1 MAPGEGPD
9 GNTGPEGGADPRLGT
24 EMQRRL
30 GRGDVVGNLGVGG
43 LVLNAFLVSGEPRYA
58 DWLARYVGEWQR
70 RAAANGGL
78 IPDNVG
84 ADGVVGSQLDG
95 RWYGGHYGWSWPH
108 GMYSIAQAT
117 LIGGMSA
124 ALATGDDR
132 YLDLP
137 RQLLD
142 EIIGRAR
149 SFAFTS
155 SDSSISPRWRAHL
168 GPAADQPILLV
179 PYRRSD
185 RGWFDWNPVQAS
197 VPVALWQ
204 YTADPAD
211 QARLDALRA
220 ASGYD
225 WTAVRPFRDK
235 EEAGHEEPWYAY
247 LRGDNPGYPAAMLA
261 AAHAQA
267 RRRLALMEQHAGQ
280 QVAEPDIHLWQN
292 LNPVVTEALS
302 QLTWGAPQ
310 VVYNGGLPQARVRY
324 HDAQRRRPG
333 LPPDVAALV
342 SSIDPDATTVTL
354 VNLSAAEARTVS
366 VQAGAFAE
374 HDIETAG
381 YTSAAPGWAGHH
393 TEYIS
398 HDVKITGREIAVGGP
413 WLNVALPPG
422 TEVTLTLRLRLRV
435 RVPSAQ
441 APWDAAPADAAGKG

>member
-1 MAPGEGPD
+1 MIPGWAPRCSAGWAAVTWSATWAWAAWSSTRSWSAVSRG
-9 GNTGPEGGADPRLGT
+9 TPR
-24 EMQRRL
+24 
-30 GRGDVVGNLGVGG
+30 
-43 LVLNAFLVSGEPRYA
+43 
-58 DWLARYVGEWQR
+58 WLAGYVGAWQR

-84 ADGVVGSQLDG
+84 ADGAVGSQLDG

-108 GMYSIAQAT
+108 GMYSVAQAT
-117 LIGGMSA
+117 LIGAMTA

-149 SFAFTS
+149 SFAFSS
-155 SDSSISPRWRAHL
+155 SDSSISPRWHAHL

-179 PYRRSD
+179 PYRHSD

-204 YTADPAD
+204 YTADPGD

-247 LRGDNPGYPAAMLA
+247 LRGDNPDYPAAILG

-280 QVAEPDIHLWQN
+280 EVAEPDIHLWQN
-292 LNPVVTEALS
+292 LNPVVTEALT

-310 VVYNGGLPQARVRY
+310 VVYNGGLTQARVRY
-324 HDAQRRRPG
+324 YDPRRRRPG

-342 SSIDPDATTVTL
+342 SSIDPAATTVTL
-354 VNLSAAEARTVS
+354 VNLSAAAARTVT
-366 VQAGAFAE
+366 VQAGAYAE

-381 YTSAAPGWAGHH
+381 YTCAAAGWMGQH

-398 HDVKITGREIAVGGP
+398 HDVKISGREVAVGGP
-413 WLNVALPPG
+413 WLDVELPPG

-441 APWDAAPADAAGKG
+441 APWDAAPRDAAR